1 MAYFNILVP
10 AIGICVNICAQILA
24 YKYILIRKLLKSEY
38 FGFLTGL
45 TALTILQ
52 VFAYQASLTER
63 LALACVNLIIYFC
76 FSYIYF
82 SFINMGETARRI
94 RLLREFCDSPQ
105 GLTKEQVLSRYNA
118 EEVVN
123 IRLNRLLHNG
133 QVISRNSRYYIGS
146 PVMLFISKVLVLMKL
161 IVLGKRSEFE
171 K

>member
-1 MAYFNILVP
+1 MGYFNILIPVM
-10 AIGICVNICAQILA
+10 GICVNICAQILA

-38 FGFLTGL
+38 FGFLSGL
-45 TALTILQ
+45 TVVITLQILVHQ
-52 VFAYQASLTER
+52 SSLIER
-63 LALACVNLIIYFC
+63 LALTCVNLIIYLC

-94 RLLREFCDSPQ
+94 RLLREVGESPQ

-118 EEVVN
+118 VEVVN
-123 IRLNRLLHNG
+123 IRLSRLLNNG
-133 QVISRNSRYYIGS
+133 QIILRNSRYYVGS

-161 IVLGKRSEFE
+161 IVLGKRSEFD